1 MFNLKRKFGKTKGQA
16 SGKGLH
22 NGSIVVTGAAQGF
35 GRAIAETFAQ
45 QGWHVGAYDVDV
57 ERLESWVAEWNDQNP
72 SGASGKGSITAGHL
86 DVSDPDSWQSALSD
100 FAATQGGSIDVLV
113 NNAGVLYAGDFAD
126 KGSFKRDSQLVDVNV
141 KGVLFGARAALPY
154 LSAAKNGAHM
164 VNLCSASAIYGTPEM
179 ATYST
184 TKFAVRG
191 ISEALEVEWADRG
204 VQVSAILPLYSNTN
218 MIAKDRTAGMDRLG
232 VHNTP
237 QQVAEKVLEV
247 VNSGRSFPAK
257 VHHAVGT
264 QAAVLLAGSHFS
276 PAFLTR
282 YINSKLVYGGKI
294 SL

>member
-1 MFNLKRKFGKTKGQA
+1 MFSLKRILGKSQDQPV
-16 SGKGLH
+16 GKGLH
-22 NGSIVVTGAAQGF
+22 GGSIVVTGAAQGF
-35 GRAIAETFAQ
+35 GRAIAETFAH
-45 QGWHVGAYDVDV
+45 QGWHVGAFDVDV
-57 ERLESWVAEWNDQNP
+57 ERLETWVAGWNSKNP
-72 SGASGKGSITAGHL
+72 GGVAGEGSITAGHL
-86 DVSDPDSWQSALSD
+86 DVSDPDSWQAALGD
-100 FAATQGGSIDVLV
+100 FAAAQAGSIDVLV
-113 NNAGVLYAGDFAD
+113 NNAGVLYAGDFAE
-126 KGSFKRDSQLVDVNV
+126 KGSFKRDAQLVDVNV

-179 ATYST
+179 ATYSS

-218 MIAKDRTAGMDRLG
+218 MIAKDRTVGMERLG

-237 QQVAEKVLEV
+237 EQVAEKVFEV
-247 VNSGRSFPAK
+247 VKNGRSVPAK
-257 VHHAVGT
+257 IHHPVGT